1 MMRGRAII
9 VFGLP
14 GSGKRTQV
22 ANLCVAV
29 EERGQT
35 CQVIEVGRCLRA
47 ITATQHSSFVAESLA
62 EVMSEGRLVPEI
74 FPLYVLAKEVIETP
88 LADVVIMDGFG
99 RRLPELKMVLRLFG
113 MVKYQIDAVLL
124 DISTDEA
131 RKRLFD
137 RGREDDVPE
146 AITQRICAYQGSTKV
161 SLRYLRRNTEQ
172 VSFYKIDGVGTV
184 DEVHQRLIDCL
195 IKNKTPY

>member
-22 ANLCVAV
+22 ANLCAAV
-29 EERGQT
+29 EEHGQV

-47 ITATQHSSFVAESLA
+47 ITETQRSSTVAESLA
-62 EVMSEGRLVPEI
+62 EMMDEGRLVPEI

-113 MVKYQIDAVLL
+113 MIKYQIDAVLL

-131 RKRLFD
+131 RKRLFV

-146 AITQRICAYQGSTKV
+146 AITQRICAYEGSTKI
-161 SLRYLRRNTEQ
+161 SLRYLRRHKET
-172 VSFYKIDGVGTV
+172 VSFHRVDGRGTV
-184 DEVHQRLIDCL
+184 DEVYQRLAGCL
-195 IKNKTPY
+195 CV